1 MRKTLLLISFLLVL
15 IGVRDASAAV
25 IFVTAPGQKIT
36 TGEGCTLPEAIYSAN
51 RDHQTAVWGW
61 LGENPILVDIPECVK
76 GDGDDIIVLPT
87 RAVFYFSEIID
98 DADNITGPAA
108 TPIITSN
115 ITIVGNGTRIER
127 FGSKRFRLFSIYNGN
142 LTLKSLHVK
151 GFYARGG
158 DGRSGGGGGLGAGGA
173 VYLIGGSLLVQGSTF
188 ESNTAAGGNGG
199 SGADGGGGGGIGGH
213 GGAKAKAQNPGG
225 GGGGARGN
233 GGDGDG
239 FDGAW
244 GGGTLRGGS
253 DLDGPGFAC
262 GGKGGPSSPT
272 PTSGG
277 EDGENAP
284 CAGGGGGGGGRATAL
299 VLRSSGSGG
308 NGSYG
313 GGGGGGSYAEGNGGH
328 GGFGGGGGSGWSFSG
343 TGTDGGNGGFGAGG
357 GSGAPG
363 TLFGDG
369 AGNGGTFGGRGGN
382 GVRETEDPTGG
393 GGGGGGA
400 GLGGAIF
407 SHLGFVHIEN
417 STFTRN
423 VAVRGDQGGV
433 NARRGE
439 SAGGA
444 IFSIGGGL
452 TIRHSTISGNETT
465 GSGAGVVV
473 YRPTSAE
480 ALGSSITTTFV
491 LENSIIAGN
500 LPGTHECYVQRGA
513 SASGTGNLIGHTPL
527 PGDVVDLS
535 PCPGTISIS
544 DPQLGVLRNN
554 GGLTPTMAIASSS
567 PARHT
572 ADSSVALPRDQR
584 GQERTL
590 DAGPDI
596 GAFEL
601 CLTGPPIL
609 QTPCIILAGLDI
621 GDGQTRTLTMQVT
634 PSGGGTTSPGVGPG
648 SQALNSVVPIV
659 ATPNPGY
666 RFVSWSANVT
676 DPAASTTTVVMDT
689 DKVVT
694 ATFEACSCAIDVTGA
709 IALTYGGFTMNPF
722 TGRFF
727 QTVTLRNN
735 STGTITGPISLVLD
749 QLSGNATLANATG
762 TTLEIAPAG
771 SPYVN
776 AVVNLAPGQSVNVSL
791 QFINPSRA
799 AITYLAR
806 VLAGPGAR

>member
-1 MRKTLLLISFLLVL
+1 MMRKTLLLVSFLLVV
-15 IGVRDASAAV
+15 IGVRDARAAV

-61 LGENPILVDIPECVK
+61 LGENPILMDIPECVK

-87 RAVFYFSEIID
+87 GAVFYFSEILD

-127 FGSKRFRLFSIYNGN
+127 LGSKRFRLFSIFNGN

-188 ESNTAAGGNGG
+188 EGNTAAGGNGG
-199 SGADGGGGGGIGGH
+199 GGANGGGGGGISGH
-213 GGAKAKAQNPGG
+213 GGSSGG
-225 GGGGARGN
+225 AHHAGAGGGGARGN
-233 GGDGDG
+233 GASVPGVASPGG
-239 FDGAW
+239 G
-244 GGGTLRGGS
+244 GGGTLGNGESSTPGFRCGGEGGS
-253 DLDGPGFAC
+253 
-262 GGKGGPSSPT
+262 GGGILGN
-272 PTSGG
+272 
-277 EDGENAP
+277 EDGAAG
-284 CAGGGGGGGGRATAL
+284 CAGGGGGGAEDDDGIISA
-299 VLRSSGSGG
+299 G
-308 NGSYG
+308 NGGPGGYG
-313 GGGGGGSYAEGNGGH
+313 GGGGGGGYANGAGAD
-328 GGFGGGGGSGWSFSG
+328 GGFGGGGGSGWFFPTSDG
-343 TGTDGGNGGFGAGG
+343 GNGTDGGSGGFGAGG

-363 TLFGDG
+363 VIFGDG
-369 AGNGGTFGGRGGN
+369 AGAGGTFGGRGG
-382 GVRETEDPTGG
+382 DG

-465 GSGAGVVV
+465 GSGAGVVA
-473 YRPTSAE
+473 YRPTSGE
-480 ALGSSITTTFV
+480 ALGFGTTTTV
-491 LENSIIAGN
+491 RIENSIIAGN
-500 LPGTHECYVQRGA
+500 LPSTHECYVR
-513 SASGTGNLIGHTPL
+513 SSVTISGTGNLIGDTPL
-527 PGDVVDLS
+527 PGDVAGLG
-535 PCPGTISIS
+535 PCIGIDSFS
-544 DPQLGVLRNN
+544 DPLLGPLRNN
-554 GGLTPTMAIASSS
+554 QGLTPTMAIAPGS
-567 PARHT
+567 PARHN
-572 ADSSVALPRDQR
+572 ADPSVALPRDQR

-601 CLTGPPIL
+601 CLTGPPL
-609 QTPCIILAGLDI
+609 LLLPCVITAGVDI
-621 GDGQTRTLTMQVT
+621 GDGQTRNLTMQVT
-634 PSGGGTTSPGVGPG
+634 PSGGGTTSPGVGPPS
-648 SQALNSVVPIV
+648 SQALNSVVQIV
-659 ATPNPGY
+659 ATPNLGY

-676 DPAASTTTVVMDT
+676 DPAASTTTVVMDA

-694 ATFEACSCAIDVTGA
+694 ATFEACNCAIDVTGSIA
-709 IALTYGGFTMNPF
+709 ITYGGFTMNPL

-749 QLSGNATLANATG
+749 QLSSNATLANATG

-776 AVVNLAPGQSVNVSL
+776 ANVNLAPGQSVNVSL
-791 QFINPSRA
+791 QFTNPSRA